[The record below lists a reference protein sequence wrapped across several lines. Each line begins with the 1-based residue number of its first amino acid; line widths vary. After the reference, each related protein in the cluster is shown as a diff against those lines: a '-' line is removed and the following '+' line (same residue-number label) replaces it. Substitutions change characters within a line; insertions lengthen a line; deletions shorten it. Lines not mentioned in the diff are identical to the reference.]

1 MTCVEGG
8 AKGWSTD
15 RTKAAASEK
24 NRGNLIYGQ
33 YRNMQEKKQ
42 NGGRK
47 YFGGAVSGISPQR
60 WKLDTCRA
68 VAGVTCIA
76 LALALALAACGR
88 NSSDPTSSATPSTPA
103 AASQSLEAAAALAAK
118 STTVPLAMSLKMNA
132 SSLSS
137 DPSVDRFIIKYKS
150 GTAESGSSA
159 AVQPRLDR
167 LVGAF
172 PSKAHHIRRTGV
184 GSDVVATERKLNVSD
199 AKKFMRA
206 IASDPDVEYVEPDVE
221 MHGGTNPNDPDYSR
235 QWAFS
240 NQGGINAGEAWDI
253 TDGSGIV
260 IAMVDNGVTH
270 HSDLDANLLPG
281 MDVRMGHRGNSDGFN
296 PGITTEICHV
306 DWHGT
311 TVAGVLA
318 AVTNNGI
325 GIAGTAGGAKV
336 VPVRALDACASGV
349 LSDVADGI
357 TWAAGGSVPGI
368 PENKNPAKVVNV
380 SIQGL
385 GSCSATLQQAIDGA
399 TARGASVVAIAGNYE
414 RDASGIQPGNCKNVI
429 VVGNV
434 RENGMRGYLSGYGPL
449 VDIAAPGMNIWTTSN
464 NGAFVPGPESYGY
477 FNGTSLAAP
486 FVSGVI
492 ALAQSVAPKSLTP
505 LEMRA
510 LLMQNV
516 HAFGPER
523 PDFPIGN
530 GVLDAKATV
539 VAARSGKIPAVADF
553 KCSQSGGML
562 VTCTDLSAARGA
574 PIKSWAWNWGLGDP
588 DMVRTQSVTPY
599 LNYEYPGTYNISF
612 AVTDSTG
619 AVSSLTRPFTVV
631 APVTTELSAN
641 VPAKFSANYL
651 VQQFFSLDIP
661 AGVKSLTFTLSPS
674 SYSDVG
680 TLYLRAGSPTT
691 RNADCQSVFVRS
703 GAATCTIS
711 NPAPGTYYGT
721 VNPNS
726 NLANVT
732 ILATYTK

>member
-1 MTCVEGG
+1 MRRCCSFFRRCQSQKYDLRRRWRKRLEHGQNQGRGVGEKQGQFNLWAIQKYARKKTKRWAEIFWRSGQRHQSATVETRHMPGSCGSHMHRTCTLRHAVAIVAIRLQCDAINTCGSVSEPGSGGGIGGKIDNRTFSHVVENECEQSVVGPF
-8 AKGWSTD
+8 
-15 RTKAAASEK
+15 
-24 NRGNLIYGQ
+24 RGSLYYQ
-33 YRNMQEKKQ
+33 VQVRH
-42 NGGRK
+42 GRK
-47 YFGGAVSGISPQR
+47 WVI
-60 WKLDTCRA
+60 
-68 VAGVTCIA
+68 
-76 LALALALAACGR
+76 
-88 NSSDPTSSATPSTPA
+88 
-103 AASQSLEAAAALAAK
+103 
-118 STTVPLAMSLKMNA
+118 
-132 SSLSS
+132 
-137 DPSVDRFIIKYKS
+137 
-150 GTAESGSSA
+150 GSSA
-159 AVQPRLDR
+159 AEARPTRR
-167 LVGAF
+167 RF
-172 PSKAHHIRRTGV
+172 PVESAPSTPHGC

-221 MHGGTNPNDPDYSR
+221 MHGGTIPNDPDYSR

-281 MDVRMGHRGNSDGFN
+281 MDVRMGHRENSDGFN

-306 DWHGT
+306 NWHGT

-464 NGAFVPGPESYGY
+464 NGAFVPGPRELRLLQRY
-477 FNGTSLAAP
+477 FHWRHRSM
-486 FVSGVI
+486 SGVS
-492 ALAQSVAPKSLTP
+492 LSRSVAPKSLAP
-505 LEMRA
+505 FENARLA
-510 LLMQNV
+510 YQ
-516 HAFGPER
+516 ER
-523 PDFPIGN
+523 PC
-530 GVLDAKATV
+530 VW
-539 VAARSGKIPAVADF
+539 SGTT
-553 KCSQSGGML
+553 G
-562 VTCTDLSAARGA
+562 LSDWQR
-574 PIKSWAWNWGLGDP
+574 
-588 DMVRTQSVTPY
+588 
-599 LNYEYPGTYNISF
+599 
-612 AVTDSTG
+612 
-619 AVSSLTRPFTVV
+619 
-631 APVTTELSAN
+631 
-641 VPAKFSANYL
+641 
-651 VQQFFSLDIP
+651 
-661 AGVKSLTFTLSPS
+661 
-674 SYSDVG
+674 
-680 TLYLRAGSPTT
+680 RA
-691 RNADCQSVFVRS
+691 
-703 GAATCTIS
+703 
-711 NPAPGTYYGT
+711 
-721 VNPNS
+721 
-726 NLANVT
+726 
-732 ILATYTK
+732 